1 MRIHKIY
8 IALIIMSMGIPMSSQ
23 AYDFNTVHPEINS
36 HAVSQANLDYI
47 LKNRFGFSNG
57 TTTVLNEREIGQWVA
72 YGGRQE
78 DQPER
83 RGLHHFFDPLE
94 TWDDAGLFNFDS
106 SLLWATQS
114 QDMDGGSHS
123 WIDARNFFYSGLTAT
138 TKAEKETNL
147 AESFRAIG
155 HVMHLV
161 ADLSVPAHVRND
173 PHPSEV
179 YYRDPDPYETWTE
192 YEEAHHPGLLIYT
205 GPDSN
210 YDTSIFGRAVNLEEY
225 PFPISALWDQDRYDE
240 TNPEETWSDQQVG
253 LAEFTNVNFF
263 SSDTIELNT
272 LLADY
277 THPALWD
284 TNASDLDFA
293 HPEVIPSED
302 GKSDNK
308 IYVKR
313 RVNGV
318 DEYNLYAAC
327 YWTSDCFEKGHVE
340 HSTPVLDDVVHR
352 DYAAQLI
359 PRAVGYSANLL
370 NHFFRGELEITAS
383 NSFLYGII
391 DGSIE
396 PHQFTQIRAKV
407 RNITPD
413 NEILNGTLVAIAKY
427 RKRTDYQPDLSTDPP
442 IEISREEEFS
452 YSVSAPIVI
461 GALSST
467 IPEEYIFDFSE
478 VPIPAG
484 VTDLYLQVVFK
495 GTLGNEKDIA
505 VAVGTKDL
513 NEPMH
518 VCTFNSTDRVYIN
531 DYDVTGL
538 NYGILRTGYQIL
550 RNETLFA
557 AFDFDGDGI
566 LNEISEGEIYIY
578 PHTMTRQ
585 MGFFPA
591 NGVFSIYQVTFADLP
606 AGQYGRVIILTD
618 APSFNM
624 QIHTV
629 SSDPPIN
636 CAPQFTISAATAQDD
651 INGEL
656 IPTLVDC
663 FREINSHQWS
673 AYAHY
678 LGNVEGIS
686 TAAWPPL
693 GSPLPYPAI
702 EINP

>member
-1 MRIHKIY
+1 M
-8 IALIIMSMGIPMSSQ
+8 
-23 AYDFNTVHPEINS
+23 
-36 HAVSQANLDYI
+36 
-47 LKNRFGFSNG
+47 
-57 TTTVLNEREIGQWVA
+57 
-72 YGGRQE
+72 
-78 DQPER
+78 
-83 RGLHHFFDPLE
+83 
-94 TWDDAGLFNFDS
+94 
-106 SLLWATQS
+106 
-114 QDMDGGSHS
+114 
-123 WIDARNFFYSGLTAT
+123 
-138 TKAEKETNL
+138 
-147 AESFRAIG
+147 
-155 HVMHLV
+155 
-161 ADLSVPAHVRND
+161 
-173 PHPSEV
+173 
-179 YYRDPDPYETWTE
+179 
-192 YEEAHHPGLLIYT
+192 
-205 GPDSN
+205 
-210 YDTSIFGRAVNLEEY
+210 
-225 PFPISALWDQDRYDE
+225 
-240 TNPEETWSDQQVG
+240 
-253 LAEFTNVNFF
+253 
-263 SSDTIELNT
+263 
-272 LLADY
+272 
-277 THPALWD
+277 
-284 TNASDLDFA
+284 
-293 HPEVIPSED
+293 
-302 GKSDNK
+302 
-308 IYVKR
+308 
-313 RVNGV
+313 
-318 DEYNLYAAC
+318 
-327 YWTSDCFEKGHVE
+327 
-340 HSTPVLDDVVHR
+340 
-352 DYAAQLI
+352 
-359 PRAVGYSANLL
+359 GYSANLL
-370 NHFFRGELEITAS
+370 NHFFRGELEITAPG
-383 NSFLYGII
+383 SFVYGII

-396 PHQFTQIRAKV
+396 PHQFSHIRAKV

-484 VTDLYLQVVFK
+484 VTDLYLQVIFR

-505 VAVGTKDL
+505 VAMGMKDL

-566 LNEISEGEIYIY
+566 LNEVSEGEIYIY

-636 CAPQFTISAATAQDD
+636 RAPQFTISAATAQDD

-702 EINP
+702 ETEQPSSIRRGVLKPVD